1 MNSIIE
7 AGRQELARRGFEAT
21 YSHRFDG
28 SPKVD
33 GESAAFY
40 DYRPFNRA
48 AIIHTDKNGQ
58 IQEIYA
64 GNEVDT
70 FPYGYEEWQVHLRGE
85 EACQEFL
92 RCAAEWKSPQVMK
105 ARETIARE
113 SVLSVLD
120 SLAEDEI
127 TLAPWVNEQD
137 PLIEMETDSLT
148 VTLTSSTG
156 KPLIMLNTST
166 VAGNGWAK
174 IPDHPLDDSNASWYD
189 IDDVMNSPHF
199 ADLHAEAGTSSSN
212 FKSIVRA
219 VTRNLGTIH
228 TTAMC
233 AAGPTLRTAARA
245 AQDTQQVADLK
256 AQRATI
262 PSEMLGMSVPQTAIH
277 VPSTVSAPTLAPIST
292 TQQVEGRSL

>member
-113 SVLSVLD
+113 SILSVLD
-120 SLAEDEI
+120 SLAEGEI

-137 PLIEMETDSLT
+137 PS
-148 VTLTSSTG
+148 
-156 KPLIMLNTST
+156 
-166 VAGNGWAK
+166 
-174 IPDHPLDDSNASWYD
+174 
-189 IDDVMNSPHF
+189 
-199 ADLHAEAGTSSSN
+199 
-212 FKSIVRA
+212 
-219 VTRNLGTIH
+219 
-228 TTAMC
+228 
-233 AAGPTLRTAARA
+233 
-245 AQDTQQVADLK
+245 
-256 AQRATI
+256 
-262 PSEMLGMSVPQTAIH
+262 SVPHSGVTVWWSARLIW
-277 VPSTVSAPTLAPIST
+277 VRSPCDPSRKLST
-292 TQQVEGRSL
+292 SDSK